1 MAGPMIF
8 VYGLLVS
15 FVLTGASRNAR
26 LRRPNPPI
34 MQYTGYVL
42 CGLTGGLSL
51 MLLAVAALAFLG
63 ASVI

>member
-1 MAGPMIF
+1 MVGPIVF
-8 VYGLLVS
+8 TYGLLMS

-42 CGLTGGLSL
+42 CGLTGALSL
-51 MLLAVAALAFLG
+51 MLFAVAALD
-63 ASVI
+63 VIGTALV